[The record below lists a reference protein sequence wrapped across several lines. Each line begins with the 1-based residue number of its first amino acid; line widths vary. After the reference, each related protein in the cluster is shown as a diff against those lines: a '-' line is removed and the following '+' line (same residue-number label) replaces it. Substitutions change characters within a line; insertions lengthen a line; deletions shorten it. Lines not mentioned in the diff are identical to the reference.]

1 MGGVR
6 PRSLEQPCPAPP
18 VSADPGPDLR
28 HDHVLPGG
36 EGRRLLHVGC
46 LPPAT
51 PLRCQRTSPTGGMTP
66 APHCRTSRQ
75 PGRGAGSSGPVS
87 AAPAPGLGA
96 GGAWELDAPASS
108 RRCFPQGSGQGG
120 RRGAT
125 AGPGPGAQGGAA
137 APSPTF
143 HSRTP
148 RWARPPGRLDKARGQ
163 QPPPPV
169 SLTALPRRATL
180 GRPCAVEDS
189 PPTDLHRPRRRRRD
203 PLPTVGGSCAPS
215 RRQMSPEPR

>member
-108 RRCFPQGSGQGG
+108 QRCFPQGSGQGG

-163 QPPPPV
+163 QPPPRVPHCPAPGGPHSGGPV
-169 SLTALPRRATL
+169 RSRILHPLTCTDPAAAAAEPPCPPL
-180 GRPCAVEDS
+180 GAPA
-189 PPTDLHRPRRRRRD
+189 PPADGR
-203 PLPTVGGSCAPS
+203 
-215 RRQMSPEPR
+215 